1 MYPVRIL
8 SINDGWSNLQNN
20 KLDEW
25 RDIVGALLDMTVEAA
40 LHPSNFIEKK
50 YHVND
55 ATGART
61 FINEVWYTI
70 LKKYGWEEGYKF
82 SEKKEGSYIYI
93 NSSKNE
99 VSTKYITNNL
109 FHTDELQ
116 RYLLV
121 DCPRMYAAGVCNTFV
136 VIVPSATLEE
146 IFPPKKDGFYGSE
159 DRIFTEVQC
168 SVQVDELL
176 PFLGDFP
183 IIVVIYSQYEQ
194 EVQIEER
201 GVVRQHRALIER
213 IIEFEPEYYQAGVGI
228 LSYFGEVL
236 RQKYPDVNAKV
247 RIEQDGN
254 VVRMR
259 IETPTGENEVIE
271 RELEKYALVIAN
283 QLPPSALLENKIH
296 VMQLENK
303 LSMAELEIR
312 QTKNAL
318 QLAENLYGGQVRSL
332 EQQIAF
338 FRDLV
343 SEQLRQQGKG
353 ADVLA
358 QQLAS
363 HERIQLAQIGHAQGL
378 FKDLL
383 GEAHGNQVLLNA
395 IRSLEYNLMTG
406 ITTIDVQEQV
416 KESLA
421 TIKEQN
427 PSLLSRVAAQLES
440 AGYGLLAAPAFE
452 WLKQQM
458 QQYQ

>member
-1 MYPVRIL
+1 MFPIRIISFNNGWNIL
-8 SINDGWSNLQNN
+8 HQEKPQEWEDIKNVLLEMTPEVMTKPRSYMADEIDESIVDDTLAVLHLARVWDYFVGKKDWVPITYSLGRDNVENSFITNVKNKTYSKLVGGINKDYEIDKLLFITSPRAFNSGICDVFVGIVPDDSVSNLYGDLNKNIREHAFNN
-20 KLDEW
+20 KMVLSLIDNNSN
-25 RDIVGALLDMTVEAA
+25 IVIKAPVVFVFFSQVE
-40 LHPSNFIEKK
+40 
-50 YHVND
+50 
-55 ATGART
+55 
-61 FINEVWYTI
+61 
-70 LKKYGWEEGYKF
+70 EE
-82 SEKKEGSYIYI
+82 
-93 NSSKNE
+93 
-99 VSTKYITNNL
+99 
-109 FHTDELQ
+109 
-116 RYLLV
+116 LLV
-121 DCPRMYAAGVCNTFV
+121 DERL
-136 VIVPSATLEE
+136 I
-146 IFPPKKDGFYGSE
+146 
-159 DRIFTEVQC
+159 
-168 SVQVDELL
+168 
-176 PFLGDFP
+176 
-183 IIVVIYSQYEQ
+183 IYSDNI
-194 EVQIEER
+194 VAR
-201 GVVRQHRALIER
+201 S
-213 IIEFEPEYYQAGVGI
+213 IEFEPEYYQAGVGI

-271 RELEKYALVIAN
+271 RELERYALVIAN

-318 QLAENLYGGQVRSL
+318 QLAGNLYGKQVRSL
-332 EQQIAF
+332 EEQIAF

-363 HERIQLAQIGHAQGL
+363 HERIQLAQIGHAHGL
-378 FKDLL
+378 FKDLI

-395 IRSLEYNLMTG
+395 IRSLEHNLMTG

-421 TIKEQN
+421 TIKKQN
-427 PSLLSRVAAQLES
+427 PSLLSRMAAQLES